1 MERPVLTAPIAATGL
16 IAGYAVAAGT
26 GSRPL
31 GGVVLVGFAVPCVGI
46 WLGRDGARTALQ
58 LTGVGLA
65 AFALSHVLA
74 LGVGAWPAVLV
85 CAAGTA
91 GACWRL
97 SDAAARSRA
106 RLGLGPRARA
116 GVRG

>member
-1 MERPVLTAPIAATGL
+1 MDRPVVTAPIAATGL
-16 IAGYAVAAGT
+16 IAGYAVAAST

-31 GGVVLVGFAVPCVGI
+31 GGAVLVGFALPCVGI
-46 WLGRDGARTALQ
+46 WLGRDGTRRALQ
-58 LTGVGLA
+58 LTGVGLS

-74 LGVGAWPAVLV
+74 LGIGAWPAVLA
-85 CAAGTA
+85 CAAATA

-97 SDAAARSRA
+97 SDAEARSRA

-116 GVRG
+116 GARG